1 MNVVDLYKH
10 TAEFMDKE
18 VTLSGW
24 IRNHRKQKS
33 FGFIDFQDGT
43 CFKHVQVVYSQEL
56 TENFDEA
63 SKLKNGSAIEVKG
76 KVVQSEA
83 KGQTFEVK
91 AEKITLLGDA
101 TDEFPIQPKRHTREF
116 LREQAYLRPRTNLF
130 QAVFRIR
137 SVAAMAIHTYLQDNG
152 FVYVHTP
159 IFTDSDCEARAKC
172 SRQPR
177 CRLTKFRL
185 TTTAALIIRAISS
198 VKRSDLP

>member
-63 SKLKNGSAIEVKG
+63 TKLKNGSAIEVKG

-91 AEKITLLGDA
+91 AEKVTLLGDA

-137 SVAAMAIHTYLQDNG
+137 AATAK
-152 FVYVHTP
+152 
-159 IFTDSDCEARAKC
+159 ARAKC